1 MTEEKQTK
9 GGNIRR
15 DDVFGRPLKNQTYEL
30 LVSTTE
36 LIKTH
41 SKDYKLTAG
50 ELLEVMFE
58 KANWDEIEPAAKALR
73 ARKEKAR
80 AEALKRKRAAEVAVP
95 PSLAK
100 QLKDLTPEKLA
111 AIQAILNK

>member
-1 MTEEKQTK
+1 MTEEKPKK
-9 GGNIRR
+9 GRNIRR

-30 LVSTTE
+30 LVATTE
-36 LIKTH
+36 LIKRH

-58 KANWDEIEPAAKALR
+58 KANWAEIEPAAKSLR
-73 ARKEKAR
+73 SRKEQAR
-80 AEALKRKRAAEVAVP
+80 AEALERKRAAEAAIP
-95 PSLAK
+95 ASLAK

-111 AIQAILNK
+111 AI